1 MRAFTSNVRPS
12 DIIFDIDQ
20 RWPLP
25 GIHIKCDWQ
34 LLYSLGET
42 WNEIGLWR
50 ANCLRIVH
58 TFIVDSSYSILVNKI
73 GNNNRTW
80 TQASPHMFWHVDSN
94 CGILVNTS
102 LDHYHRN
109 RSLLWFVLPWKPPS
123 GPTTLNV
130 IDLFSIK
137 IPIFELSLH
146 PMVLR
151 LYQ

>member
-1 MRAFTSNVRPS
+1 M
-12 DIIFDIDQ
+12 
-20 RWPLP
+20 L
-25 GIHIKCDWQ
+25 
-34 LLYSLGET
+34 
-42 WNEIGLWR
+42 
-50 ANCLRIVH
+50 
-58 TFIVDSSYSILVNKI
+58 
-73 GNNNRTW
+73 
-80 TQASPHMFWHVDSN
+80 WHVDSN

-151 LYQ
+151 LYQFSSLRAASGTDGAIKSEKFSEKFQTAFDPPPPPPNFLKIILQIFYDRYGCIYARRYNG